1 MPLRAAVIGAG
12 YWGPNLVRNFRSSP
26 DWDLVAVCD
35 LDPARAAR
43 VVGDRSTVEVETS
56 LEALLARPDIDA
68 VAVATP
74 AQTHCGIA
82 LAALEAG
89 KHVLVEKPLAST
101 LSDATRM
108 VDRAE
113 ELGLVLMCDH
123 TYCYTPPVQHLRAL
137 VHSGELGDILF
148 VDSVRINLGLVQPDV
163 DVFWDLAPHDLSI
176 LDFVLPHGLSPLEVS
191 ARGSDPIGAGNS
203 CLGYLTMP
211 IGHGA
216 IANIH
221 VNWLSPTK
229 IRHTVV
235 GGSRKTV
242 VWDDLNPQQRLSVYD
257 RGVDLELTAGTADA
271 AEKRA
276 VNVNYRL
283 GDMYAPALPERE
295 ALGQMVTEFADSIH
309 EGRAPLTDGRAGLRV
324 LAVLEA
330 ASESQRRAG
339 AMAPVALTD
348 LYAQRHG
355 LGQPVGVGVGL
366 LR

>member
-1 MPLRAAVIGAG
+1 MTLRVGVVGAG
-12 YWGPNLVRNFRSSP
+12 YWGPNLVRNFRGSP

-35 LDPARAAR
+35 LDEARAQK

-56 LEALLARPDIDA
+56 LARLLARPDIDA

-74 AQTHCGIA
+74 ARTHRSIA
-82 LAALEAG
+82 LAVLEAG
-89 KHVLVEKPLAST
+89 KHVLVEKPLAS
-101 LSDATRM
+101 SREDAAEM
-108 VDRAE
+108 VRRAD

-123 TYCYTPPVQHLRAL
+123 TYCYTPVVQHLAAM
-137 VHSGELGDILF
+137 VAAGDLGDILF

-176 LDFVLPHGLSPLEVS
+176 LDFILPGGLAPEGV
-191 ARGSDPIGAGNS
+191 AAHGSDPIGAGKA

-211 IGHGA
+211 LPGGS

-229 IRHTVV
+229 IRQMVI

-257 RGVDLELTAGTADA
+257 RGVDLDLTADTADL
-271 AEKRA
+271 AERRA

-283 GDMYAPALPERE
+283 GDMHAPSLPEHE
-295 ALGQMVTEFADSIH
+295 ALQLMVGEFAAAIR
-309 EGRAPLTDGRAGLRV
+309 EGRPAQTDGEAGLRV
-324 LAVLEA
+324 LSVLEA
-330 ASESQRRAG
+330 ARSSLATQG
-339 AMAPVALTD
+339 AMVPMGAGVSVDLVGERAVA
-348 LYAQRHG
+348 
-355 LGQPVGVGVGL
+355 GVAW
-366 LR
+366 